1 MKIYNTLFRATMT
14 TFDCSKWR
22 SRVMLHTYNENK
34 LCLTAT
40 QNKGNALQLECNQ
53 KQYAPELL

>member
-1 MKIYNTLFRATMT
+1 
-14 TFDCSKWR
+14 
-22 SRVMLHTYNENK
+22 MLHTYNENK